1 MRYQGKL
8 KKWNA
13 ERGFGFIEV
22 NGGGQEIFVH
32 ISAFPRDGVVPFE
45 GEALRFEIEPDRDG
59 RKRAVR
65 VRRPTTQPA
74 RLTSPTPLASRRI
87 SRTPKKSGFGS
98 MVISLLLVAAL
109 GFYGYNHYA
118 KRVARAQAAEVM
130 PDAAPAAVSLFEPA
144 TPPPA
149 TEPVAKPVVVVAQTP
164 PTVTSNFRCDGR
176 KYCSQMT
183 SCKEAK
189 YFLQNCP
196 GVKMDGN
203 HDGVPCEQ
211 QWCTSPFAN

>member
-32 ISAFPRDGVVPFE
+32 ISAFLRDGVVPFE

-59 RKRAVR
+59 KKRAVR
-65 VRRPTTQPA
+65 VRRPTTQPG
-74 RLTSPTPLASRRI
+74 RLTSPSPLASRRV

-98 MVISLLLVAAL
+98 VVISLLLVAAL
-109 GFYGYNHYA
+109 GFYGYNLYA

-130 PDAAPAAVSLFEPA
+130 PDAAPPVVSLFEPV

-149 TEPVAKPVVVVAQTP
+149 PAPVAKPANAATQPSTAA
-164 PTVTSNFRCDGR
+164 TSNFRCDGR

-211 QWCTSPFAN
+211 QWCTSPIAD